1 MLYMQLLLS
10 EEQEGTKMEPGSF
23 VAVYLPLFTVMMVI
37 IQQRKRRRR
46 IAILQNLKRRGVLT
60 MSVEVFKRNIG
71 RNCQITTMI
80 ERKVTGRI
88 IGVEGN
94 WVEIETKG
102 NTEFINAEF
111 MERFRIL

>member
-1 MLYMQLLLS
+1 
-10 EEQEGTKMEPGSF
+10 MESGSV
-23 VAVYLPLFTVMMVI
+23 VAVYLPLFVVMIVI

-46 IAILQNLKRRGVLT
+46 IATLHNLKRKGVLT
-60 MSVEVFKRNIG
+60 MSIEAFKRNIG

-88 IGVEGN
+88 IGVESN
-94 WVEIETKG
+94 WIEIETKG

-111 MERFRIL
+111 IERFRILLK